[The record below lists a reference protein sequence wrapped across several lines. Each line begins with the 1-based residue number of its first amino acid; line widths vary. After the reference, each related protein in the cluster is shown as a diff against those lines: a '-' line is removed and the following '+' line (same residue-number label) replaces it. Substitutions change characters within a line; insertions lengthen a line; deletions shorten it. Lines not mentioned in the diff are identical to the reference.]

1 MAINE
6 GGNPVSEI
14 IKLIARVTINLM
26 KGLVASFKKLSE
38 SIASA
43 VGLSE
48 SVKTVLVAMYAV
60 LIAMLLAGILTLRS
74 CTGETDE
81 VAATSTTAQLA
92 TTTEPPPTTTTTTT
106 TLPEPTTTTSVPILN
121 PVSQGGQAAKATTTT
136 VKEPTR
142 KTTPKT
148 TVAPTTST
156 TVAPTTTAAPET
168 TTTLPPTTTTTVP
181 PRLVTFTFVNDDL
194 FQTQWTDTQKTS
206 SITDFVSVSATDSTW
221 IKSLPN
227 GTTQFTFRM
236 YLYRNPGFYPTRVI
250 DIVGATCVDDRVQ
263 NNSVGRIRPAFAP
276 DTNTYVTVTCTATGT
291 GPITI
296 PVVYSHPTV

>member
-1 MAINE
+1 MAGDE
-6 GGNPVSEI
+6 GGRRLPDI
-14 IKLIARVTINLM
+14 LRLIARAAVDAL
-26 KGLVASFKKLSE
+26 KSVLAYFKKLSE
-38 SIASA
+38 LIASA
-43 VGLSE
+43 VGLNAA
-48 SVKTVLVAMYAV
+48 VKAVLVAVYAV
-60 LIAMLLAGILTLRS
+60 FIALILGAILTLRS
-74 CTGETDE
+74 CAGDTDE
-81 VAATSTTAQLA
+81 VAATSTTEQIA
-92 TTTEPPPTTTTTTT
+92 TTTEPPPTTSTTTTVA
-106 TLPEPTTTTSVPILN
+106 PEPTTTTSVPILN
-121 PVSQGGQAAKATTTT
+121 PVSQGGQTERATTTT

-142 KTTPKT
+142 KITPKT

-221 IKSLPN
+221 VKSLPN

-263 NNSVGRIRPAFAP
+263 NNGVGRIGPAFAP